1 MTKTN
6 KISLTRRLQPS
17 KNQDFLPLFKTS
29 SLFSMLF
36 QVWKIAGQETLNISA
51 LIPLSH
57 IREQMII
64 SSVAKLAK

>member
-1 MTKTN
+1 
-6 KISLTRRLQPS
+6 
-17 KNQDFLPLFKTS
+17 
-29 SLFSMLF
+29 MLF

-51 LIPLSH
+51 IIPLSH